1 MRNLKGI
8 VGTVLCAAI
17 ASSSLT
23 LTSFA
28 AEDVVY
34 GTMNIPYDKFYAAEG
49 VGSEVDAVTS
59 ATTSKWNN
67 ENLTA
72 GTYGS
77 ANEDGT
83 GIILGVTYPVAISRE
98 DLTALGDDNFN
109 FTELS
114 AAPAAYKTVTVN
126 SGNAEFSKV
135 SGDTAAVSGVE
146 TSITTDSPWGDYV
159 IDVTSINNA
168 NGTSDIGTIYGIVLF
183 TQDGEGYAMRHLQ
196 NIWRDEI
203 AWSSGF
209 KTSEPHGNTLD
220 YEDYVSLMG
229 KTITEIRYIT
239 DSGYHSL
246 AVSLYVPV
254 KFNGSLTV
262 EDGTFGDGF
271 AKITAEGFPAD
282 YEKAYSVD
290 GLDADISDSSVNY
303 KNAMP
308 GQYTLS
314 VNDKT
319 EVYAGM
325 STTFTLWTDEMP
337 AVFDGEKL
345 VKADSASDKDFENF
359 IKNISNVNVNGNDY
373 AASGRGAIAII
384 KADGTIDYD
393 AKTGGRGEQTPIF
406 DGGEYAFTV
415 TSAGY
420 HKTLQFTANQS
431 NKENDNTGS
440 TDKPDTEVPA
450 NSESTSDPVKNPDT
464 GVADVAVVSGAA
476 FISALAAVIS
486 KKRK

>member
-8 VGTVLCAAI
+8 VGAVLCAAI

-49 VGSEVDAVTS
+49 VGSEVDAETS

-67 ENLTA
+67 ENLSA

-114 AAPAAYKTVTVN
+114 TAPAAYKTVTVN
-126 SGNAEFSKV
+126 AGNAEFSKV

-159 IDVTSINNA
+159 IDVTAINNA

-262 EDGTFGDGF
+262 EDSTFGDGF

-337 AVFDGEKL
+337 AAFDGEKL
-345 VKADSASDKDFENF
+345 VKTDSASDKDFENF
-359 IKNISNVNVNGNDY
+359 IKNISNVNVNGKDY
-373 AASGRGAIAII
+373 AASGRGAVAII
-384 KADGTIDYD
+384 KADGTIDYA

-406 DGGEYAFTV
+406 DGGEYALTV